1 MKVWGHGKQ
10 VCEFECLTLY
20 VQYLRSADGSAFCY
34 TSDEYQAHVALAN
47 HQLPDVLTQ
56 GFAANNDALATD
68 TPALEMSDSMKAF
81 LVALSAGF
89 VLVMIAATLLL

>member
-10 VCEFECLTLY
+10 VCEFECLTPY
-20 VQYLRSADGSAFCY
+20 VEYLRSADGSAFCY

-68 TPALEMSDSMKAF
+68 DPALEMSDSMKAF